1 MVLTPLAVLIKG
13 FMVLLYNSAWVFS
26 ARGVIRGM
34 IITTQKALNE
44 FCAGLKS
51 EKFITVD
58 TEFLREKTYFSKL
71 CLIQV
76 SGADKDA
83 RAIDPLADGLDL
95 QPLYDLLFDSNIIK
109 VFHAARQDLEIIFN
123 LTGKVVQPLFDTQIA
138 AMVCGYGDQVGY
150 ERLVRE
156 ITDAQ
161 LDKSVQYTDW
171 SRRPLSERQI
181 NYALGDVT
189 HLCDVYLHLVDKL
202 EEQGRTEWLKQ
213 EESILLDPQ
222 TYQNPLDEAYKRIKI
237 RNPKPKTLAVLRELA
252 AWREKRAQKK
262 NIPRGWIM
270 KDDTLADMAAQ
281 APKDVQGLKKIRNMS
296 KDLADG
302 HVGKAL
308 LAAIKK
314 ALDTPHTD
322 WPKVTKRKPPG
333 PAVSARMDILKM
345 LVKIQAAL
353 HDVAP
358 KLIISNDDLLKLA
371 SEEEPDIPALKGWRR
386 EVFGEDALA
395 VKRGALAIG
404 LKGSKIEK
412 FEIKE

>member
-1 MVLTPLAVLIKG
+1 
-13 FMVLLYNSAWVFS
+13 
-26 ARGVIRGM
+26 M
-34 IITTQKALNE
+34 IITTQDALNE

-83 RAIDPLADGLDL
+83 RAVDPLAEGLDL
-95 QPLYDLLFDSNIIK
+95 APLYELFFDDKILKI
-109 VFHAARQDLEIIFN
+109 FHAARQDLEIIFN

-156 ITDAQ
+156 ITEAQ

-189 HLCDVYLHLVDKL
+189 HLCDVYLHLVNKL
-202 EEQGRTEWLKQ
+202 EERGRTEWVFQ
-213 EESILLDPQ
+213 EEDILLDPE
-222 TYQNPLDEAYKRIKI
+222 TYTNHFDEAYRRIKI

-252 AWREKRAQKK
+252 AWREARAQKK
-262 NIPRGWIM
+262 NIPRGWVM

-281 APKDVQGLKKIRNMS
+281 APRNVAELKKIRNMS

-302 HVGKAL
+302 HVGQAL
-308 LAAIKK
+308 LAAIQK
-314 ALDTPHTD
+314 ALNTPHTE
-322 WPKVTKRKPPG
+322 WPKVKKKKPPG
-333 PAVSARMDILKM
+333 PTVSARMDILKM
-345 LVKIQAAL
+345 LVKIQASI

-358 KLIISNDDLLKLA
+358 KLIISNDDLEKLA
-371 SEEEPDIPALKGWRR
+371 MEEEPDIPALKGWRR
-386 EVFGEDALA
+386 EVFGNDALA
-395 VKRGALAIG
+395 IKNGEIAIG
-404 LKGSKIEK
+404 LNGSKIEK
-412 FEIKE
+412 FPIKD

>member
-1 MVLTPLAVLIKG
+1 
-13 FMVLLYNSAWVFS
+13 
-26 ARGVIRGM
+26 M

-51 EKFITVD
+51 ETFITVD

-95 QPLYDLLFDSNIIK
+95 APLYDLLFDKNILKI
-109 VFHAARQDLEIIFN
+109 FHAARQDLEIIFN
-123 LTGKVVQPLFDTQIA
+123 LTGKVVEPLFDTQIA

-156 ITDAQ
+156 ITETQ

-189 HLCDVYLHLVDKL
+189 HLCDVYLQLRKEL
-202 EEQGRTEWLKQ
+202 EERGRTAWMDQ
-213 EESILLDPQ
+213 EKEILLDPE
-222 TYQNPLDEAYKRIKI
+222 TYQNHFDEAYKRIKI

-252 AWREKRAQKK
+252 AWREQRAQKK
-262 NIPRGWIM
+262 NIPRGWVM

-281 APKDVQGLKKIRNMS
+281 APKDVNGLKKIRNFS
-296 KDLADG
+296 DDLANG
-302 HVGKAL
+302 HVGQKL
-308 LAAIKK
+308 LAAIKT
-314 ALDTPHTD
+314 ALETPHTE
-322 WPKVTKRKPPG
+322 WPKVKKRKQPG

-345 LVKIQAAL
+345 LVKIQASI

-358 KLIISNDDLLKLA
+358 KLIISNDDLEQLA
-371 SEEEPDIPALKGWRR
+371 SQDEPDIPALKGWRR
-386 EVFGEDALA
+386 EVFGNDALA
-395 VKRGALAIG
+395 IKRGEIAIG
-404 LKGSKIEK
+404 LNGSTIEK
-412 FEIKE
+412 FSIKD